1 MVLEFPIN
9 GLHEGVAYG
18 KQPPGTTP
26 ACRNVR
32 PFDVDEDRICG
43 GQRPGLVKAFSTQVV
58 GDHPVI
64 GMVQIATTY
73 IEPS

>member
-1 MVLEFPIN
+1 MEIPFPVM
-9 GLHEGVAYG
+9 GLHEGGPYE

-32 PFDVDEDRICG
+32 PFDVDKSRIRG
-43 GQRPGLVKAFSTQVV
+43 GQRPALVKAFSTRVV
-58 GDHPVI
+58 GDHPIV